1 MNDSS
6 ARGVI
11 PAAEAQL
18 LRFLDRPGGIA
29 QLGKSSIA
37 AVLRRGVAPGAFLAQ
52 VEEIGIA
59 SLSVTALTAA
69 FSSMVMAV
77 QFAVQMDRFGAK
89 EWVGS
94 VVSLSLVRELGPVLT
109 ALMVGGRVGAGIA
122 AELGSMQVTE
132 QIDALRSMGGD
143 PLRELVLPRVLAA
156 VATLPL
162 LTAIADALGV
172 AGAGVVIHLSYRIN
186 VTYFFNAMLRSVEMS
201 DMAGGLVKT
210 LFFGLSI
217 GLIACHEG
225 FTATGGTEGVGRAT
239 TRAVVVSSIV
249 TLISDF
255 VLTEL
260 LLVFGL

>member
-1 MNDSS
+1 MTG
-6 ARGVI
+6 ARPGLLALGQAQALRFFEETGGV
-11 PAAEAQL
+11 AQL
-18 LRFLDRPGGIA
+18 ATRSAAATVRHGLD
-29 QLGKSSIA
+29 L
-37 AVLRRGVAPGAFLAQ
+37 GAFFTQ
-52 VEEIGIA
+52 VEQIGIA

-143 PLRELVLPRVLAA
+143 PLRELVAPRVLAA
-156 VATLPL
+156 IATLPL
-162 LTAIADALGV
+162 LTAIADVLGV
-172 AGAGVVIHLSYRIN
+172 AGAAAVIHLSYGIN
-186 VTYFFNAMLRSVEMS
+186 ATYFFNAVLRSVGIS

-225 FTATGGTEGVGRAT
+225 LAATGGTEGVGRAT
-239 TRAVVVSSIV
+239 TRAVVISSIV
-249 TLISDF
+249 TLVSDF
-255 VLTEL
+255 VLTNVL
-260 LLVFGL
+260 LTFGL